1 LRLSVGLQIRKRKKT
16 HISKSPIFDQRH
28 DTKFDLIYSP
38 VVPCSLLFSSHS
50 EEVGLFCGKQ
60 AGFEGGR
67 GGGLVLFKN
76 YRKSDTPVV
85 CLPASLRVLPSRSQF
100 FQYESVTLSCE
111 LHGDPSGWRI
121 RRKTDL
127 VNLTEDCPSPSSRN
141 ESVCFISTLYYMD
154 SGVYWCESAEGQC
167 SREVNITVTA
177 LDVIL
182 EAPILPVEEGEAVTL
197 CCRNRKSPGF
207 SFFYKNG
214 HLVGNS
220 STGNWTIERV
230 SKSDEGFYK
239 CSNSGR
245 EFSPDSWLNVR
256 GERRQKISVPEGLIV
271 TLRSFSAGKADRRV
285 SYIDVTIIQDVKPQ
299 RMRGKQ
305 VHGVMV

>member
-1 LRLSVGLQIRKRKKT
+1 
-16 HISKSPIFDQRH
+16 

-167 SREVNITVTA
+167 SREVNITVT
-177 LDVIL
+177 
-182 EAPILPVEEGEAVTL
+182 
-197 CCRNRKSPGF
+197 
-207 SFFYKNG
+207 
-214 HLVGNS
+214 
-220 STGNWTIERV
+220 
-230 SKSDEGFYK
+230 
-239 CSNSGR
+239 
-245 EFSPDSWLNVR
+245 
-256 GERRQKISVPEGLIV
+256 
-271 TLRSFSAGKADRRV
+271 GKADRRV

-299 RMRGKQ
+299 RMRVVEDTSTFYSMLNLAGSSQ
-305 VHGVMV
+305 QLDHC

>member
-1 LRLSVGLQIRKRKKT
+1 MEIAALCSVLT
-16 HISKSPIFDQRH
+16 
-28 DTKFDLIYSP
+28 
-38 VVPCSLLFSSHS
+38 
-50 EEVGLFCGKQ
+50 
-60 AGFEGGR
+60 
-67 GGGLVLFKN
+67 
-76 YRKSDTPVV
+76 
-85 CLPASLRVLPSRSQF
+85 SLRVLPSRSQF

-256 GERRQKISVPEGLIV
+256 GVLLSGETPAWSLMPVGLPVVGVCLLFALLLLCLRRNLK
-271 TLRSFSAGKADRRV
+271 GKADRRV

-299 RMRGKQ
+299 RMRVVEDTSTFYSMLNLAGSSQ
-305 VHGVMV
+305 QLDHC